1 MILFKVMI
9 GLTLILLLLILLVFV
24 NDKTSDKFNQIKSS
38 KAYKTIVN
46 VLNYILLILFFGVII
61 ACSYAIG
68 DTLLYLIKG

>member
-9 GLTLILLLLILLVFV
+9 GLTLILLLLILLIFV
-24 NDKTSDKFNQIKSS
+24 NDKTSDKVNKIKSS
-38 KAYKTIVN
+38 KICKTIVDM
-46 VLNYILLILFFGVII
+46 LNYILLILFFGVII